1 MNIEDRL
8 DRVRD
13 ELADEVKADVRVPS
27 FAGVLARR
35 ARRRRLQAAAGGAA
49 VVVVAAA
56 VVGGLAATRP
66 GPHHA
71 VPPAVTVS
79 VSPSPSPTGS
89 PTTAPSTAQ
98 TYPAPGASY
107 VVVPD
112 GDQLAWTDL
121 KTGAHG
127 HFGPTDGSQL
137 SDPSV
142 SADGR
147 RVAYMATVSPAQT
160 EIAVWDLGTGRGTTL
175 ATFAGSP
182 SAPSISPDGTRV
194 IWAES
199 GAGIEMAT
207 VAAPSPAPPAL
218 LPNIQNAAW
227 DGNDALA
234 YLPADEYS
242 GGQCAVVRVELSKG
256 SPTQCLLPMATLDS
270 VFAADGSTWHIDG
283 IAASV
288 SSNLF
293 ALTLFTNDG
302 GTRRAQRNGLGI
314 LNPDAEATSL
324 HVLAPSAL
332 VSPVLLDRG
341 SRVLGVEFPVAGPTG
356 AQDQPIVGTVV
367 SVEVATGKK
376 TTLGITTRAGV
387 GATSG

>member
-1 MNIEDRL
+1 MNIDDRL

-13 ELADEVKADVRVPS
+13 ELADEVAADVRVPS

-49 VVVVAAA
+49 VAVVAAA

-89 PTTAPSTAQ
+89 PTTAPSSAQ

-127 HFGPTDGSQL
+127 HFGPTSGSGQL

-147 RVAYMATVSPAQT
+147 RIAYKLNR
-160 EIAVWDLGTGRGTTL
+160 ENGIAVWDLDTRAAL
-175 ATFAGSP
+175 PVMPAISIENSVA
-182 SAPSISPDGTRV
+182 ISPDGTKVLWTEQGGVVR
-194 IWAES
+194 
-199 GAGIEMAT
+199 MAS
-207 VAAPSPAPPAL
+207 VGVPSSAQTLTSDGSP
-218 LPNIQNAAW
+218 AAW
-227 DGNDALA
+227 DGNDAIA
-234 YLPADEYS
+234 YAAYGTQL
-242 GGQCAVVRVELSKG
+242 GGQCAIVRLDLSSKA
-256 SPTQCLLPMATLDS
+256 THCLLPTATLQS
-270 VFAADGSTWHIDG
+270 VFAADGSNWQINDISGVPDG
-283 IAASV
+283 G
-288 SSNLF
+288 LF
-293 ALTLFTNDG
+293 ALGLNTEPSG
-302 GTRRAQRNGLGI
+302 GGPDTAIGLLSVG
-314 LNPDAEATSL
+314 AEATPFR
-324 HVLAPSAL
+324 VLQPTVVADPATQA
-332 VSPVLLDRG
+332 VASPVLVDNGARLLYAQVQQSADQSSPGGAVIMLD
-341 SRVLGVEFPVAGPTG
+341 LATG
-356 AQDQPIVGTVV
+356 A
-367 SVEVATGKK
+367 K
-376 TTLGITTRAGV
+376 TTV
-387 GATSG
+387 TSGQEMGASPG